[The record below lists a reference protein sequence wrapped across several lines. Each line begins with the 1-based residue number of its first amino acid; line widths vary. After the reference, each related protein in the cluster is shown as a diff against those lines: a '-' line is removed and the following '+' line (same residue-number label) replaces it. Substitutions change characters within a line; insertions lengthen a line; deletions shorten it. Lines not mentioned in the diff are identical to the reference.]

1 MVYEDGLGWPDA
13 NSYATVEAAKSY
25 FDDIKFDYSA
35 YDNKGNEIEAA
46 LIRATAFIDT
56 YKRWPGKKATAE
68 QGLEWPRAGAYDMN
82 GYLLQYVPDAIR
94 SATMQ
99 AAIKELQEPFY
110 FTKDAGEKVKR
121 EKIGEIEIEH
131 TWENTYT
138 MIDQY
143 LRKIINIGGVRFER

>member
-13 NSYATVEAAKSY
+13 NSYATLTMTKTY
-25 FDDIKFDYSA
+25 FDNINFNYSTFTDA
-35 YDNKGNEIEAA
+35 EIEAA

-68 QGLEWPRAGAYDMN
+68 QGLEWPRAGAYDVD

-110 FTKDAGEKVKR
+110 FTSASGEMVKR
-121 EKIGEIEIEH
+121 EKIGDLEIEH
-131 TWENTYT
+131 TGQNVYP

-143 LRKIINIGGVRFER
+143 LKKIVGYGGVRLER

>member
-13 NSYATVEAAKSY
+13 NSYATVEVTKTY
-25 FDDIKFDYSA
+25 FAYINFDYSSYTNA
-35 YDNKGNEIEAA
+35 EIETA

-56 YKRWPGKKATAE
+56 YKRWPGKKATAT
-68 QGLEWPRAGAYDMN
+68 QGLEWPRTDAYDVD
-82 GYLLQYVPDAIR
+82 GYLLQYVPEAIKK
-94 SATMQ
+94 ATMQ
-99 AAIKELQEPFY
+99 AAMKELQEPFY

-131 TWENTYT
+131 TWKNAYT

-143 LRKIINIGGVRFER
+143 LRKIINVGGVRLER

>member
-13 NSYATVEAAKSY
+13 NSYATVEVTKTY
-25 FDDIKFDYSA
+25 FAYISFDYSSYTDA
-35 YDNKGNEIEAA
+35 EIEAA

-56 YKRWPGKKATAE
+56 YKRWPGEKATAT
-68 QGLEWPRAGAYDMN
+68 QGLEWPRTDAYDVD
-82 GYLLQYVPDAIR
+82 GYLLQYVPEAIKK
-94 SATMQ
+94 ATMQ
-99 AAIKELQEPFY
+99 AAMKELQEPFY

-131 TWENTYT
+131 TWENAYT

-143 LRKIINIGGVRFER
+143 LRKIINVGGVRLER

>member
-25 FDDIKFDYSA
+25 FDDINLNYSTFTDA
-35 YDNKGNEIEAA
+35 EIEAA

-56 YKRWPGKKATAE
+56 YKRWPGKKATAT
-68 QGLEWPRAGAYDMN
+68 QGLEWPRTDAYDVD

-110 FTKDAGEKVKR
+110 FTSASGEMVKR
-121 EKIGEIEIEH
+121 EKIGDLEIEH
-131 TWENTYT
+131 TGQNAYP

-143 LRKIINIGGVRFER
+143 LKKIVGYGGVRLER

>member
-13 NSYATVEAAKSY
+13 NSYATVEVTKTY
-25 FDDIKFDYSA
+25 FAYIKFDYSSYA
-35 YDNKGNEIEAA
+35 DAKIDAA

-56 YKRWPGKKATAE
+56 YKRWPGKKATAT
-68 QGLEWPRAGAYDMN
+68 QGLEWPRTDAYDVN

-121 EKIGEIEIEH
+121 EKIGDLEIEH
-131 TWENTYT
+131 TGQNSYP

-143 LRKIINIGGVRFER
+143 LKKIVGYGGVRFER

>member
-13 NSYATVEAAKSY
+13 NSYATLTMTKTY
-25 FDDIKFDYSA
+25 FDNINFNYSTFTDA
-35 YDNKGNEIEAA
+35 EIEAA

-56 YKRWPGKKATAE
+56 YKRWPGKKETAE